1 MFDPLKQGFADFYHM
16 TDMAVFTY
24 AVMIAFDYDVDRRE
38 EGDRKKQNGYD
49 TGHGFLKIMI
59 VTHMIHLPFLKIR

>member
-16 TDMAVFTY
+16 TDMTVFTY

-38 EGDRKKQNGYD
+38 ESDRKK
-49 TGHGFLKIMI
+49 
-59 VTHMIHLPFLKIR
+59 